1 MTRKYIRSLKTNGK
15 KKQNKTKQK
24 NTILQLRPKQID
36 EPKNYHLEVT

>member
-15 KKQNKTKQK
+15 KKQK

-36 EPKNYHLEVT
+36 EPKNYHLEET